1 VFGRS
6 KITSGAGADIAQATK
21 LARSMVTRWGLSD
34 ALGPVAYGEDE
45 DEVFLGYS
53 VGRRDTESTA
63 VADLIAAE
71 VRRLIDAALADAT
84 AILMEHHAGLER
96 LAQALLA
103 NETLSGE
110 EIRAVLAEQ
119 AAV

>member
-1 VFGRS
+1 
-6 KITSGAGADIAQATK
+6 
-21 LARSMVTRWGLSD
+21 
-34 ALGPVAYGEDE
+34 
-45 DEVFLGYS
+45 
-53 VGRRDTESTA
+53 
-63 VADLIAAE
+63 
-71 VRRLIDAALADAT
+71 
-84 AILMEHHAGLER
+84 MEHHAGLER